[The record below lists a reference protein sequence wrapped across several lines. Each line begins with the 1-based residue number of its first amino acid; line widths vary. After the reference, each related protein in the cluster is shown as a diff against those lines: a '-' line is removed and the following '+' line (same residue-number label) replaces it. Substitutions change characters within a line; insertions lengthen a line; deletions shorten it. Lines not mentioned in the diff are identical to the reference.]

1 MDSTFLIRLE
11 KMLHKHL
18 FNTIFI
24 SGYWLLKAE
33 FKDIKNVVVDSQ
45 LYIYIYIYIY
55 IYLYIIL
62 KLERIYQ
69 NIMTNCY
76 NNESSH

>member
-1 MDSTFLIRLE
+1 
-11 KMLHKHL
+11 MLHKHL

-45 LYIYIYIYIY
+45 LYIYIYIYVYIY
-55 IYLYIIL
+55 IYIF
-62 KLERIYQ
+62 IY
-69 NIMTNCY
+69 NIET
-76 NNESSH
+76 